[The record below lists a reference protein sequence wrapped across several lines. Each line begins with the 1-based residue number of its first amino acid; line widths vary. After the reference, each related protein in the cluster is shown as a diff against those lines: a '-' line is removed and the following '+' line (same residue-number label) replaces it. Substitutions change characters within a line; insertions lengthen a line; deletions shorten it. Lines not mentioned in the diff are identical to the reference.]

1 MTSDAGTAAVDEQT
15 RGKRPRRERGERRS
29 GQQPRALVLPST
41 MTVQYLAEVLNQSPI
56 DVIKQL
62 MRNGIMANM
71 NQVIDYQVAT
81 LVTTAF
87 AIRTSMAPESAAA
100 ASVKASNIAGES
112 EDEGLITRP
121 PVVVVMGHVDHG
133 KTSLLDYIKN
143 SRVADREVGGI
154 TQHIGAY
161 QVEAGGAP
169 ITFLDTPGH
178 AAFTAIRARGAR
190 VTDIAVLVVAADDGI
205 MPQTIEAINHAKAAE
220 VPIVVAINKMD
231 LPGADPERVKR
242 QLSEN
247 ELLVEDWGGDIISVN
262 VSAQTGDGISD
273 LLESLQLVAEI
284 SELKANPSKLA
295 SGVIIEAKLDR
306 KRGPSATVLVID
318 GTLSIGD
325 YVVAGNTA
333 GRVRA
338 LADDKGQSITEVG
351 PGTPAEILGFGSLP
365 EAGDRLD
372 VASNEREARTLVSR
386 RERTQGSRITQT
398 RALSLQEV
406 VDRVELGDV
415 KELNLVLKADV
426 QGSLEAIRQSLER
439 LVDEDAKVRVL
450 HTAVGA
456 VTESDVL
463 LASASEGIVISFSV
477 GAEPSAERL
486 ADRMGVEIRPYN
498 IIYQLTD
505 EVELALHGMLQPV
518 FAEVIVGK
526 AEIREI
532 FGGRRGTQI
541 AGCRVTDGRMVRNGA
556 VRVTREGENITQTT
570 ITSLRHFREEVNEM
584 NAGTECGIVLQGFNE
599 FQTGDILE
607 VFRQERA
614 RR

>member
-1 MTSDAGTAAVDEQT
+1 MTSDAGTAAVEEQS
-15 RGKRPRRERGERRS
+15 RGQRPRRERGERRS
-29 GQQPRALVLPST
+29 GGQSRALVLPST

-62 MRNGIMANM
+62 MRNGIMASM

-81 LVTTAF
+81 LVTSAF
-87 AIRTSMAPESAAA
+87 GVRTSMAPEDSST
-100 ASVKASNIAGES
+100 SVKASNIAEGGE
-112 EDEGLITRP
+112 EQDLVTRP

-143 SRVADREVGGI
+143 SHVADREVGGI
-154 TQHIGAY
+154 TQHMGAY
-161 QVEAGGAP
+161 QVEASGSP

-205 MPQTIEAINHAKAAE
+205 MPQTVEAINHAKAAE

-262 VSAQTGDGISD
+262 VSARTGDGIDD
-273 LLESLQLVAEI
+273 LLENLQLVAEI
-284 SELKANPSKLA
+284 SELKANPDKPG

-306 KRGPSATVLVID
+306 KRGPCATVLVVD
-318 GTLSIGD
+318 GTLAVGD
-325 YVVAGNTA
+325 YVVAGNAA

-338 LADDKGQSITEVG
+338 LIDDKGQNIEEVL
-351 PGTPAEILGFGSLP
+351 PGSPAEILGFGSLP

-372 VASNEREARTLVSR
+372 VALNEREARTTVAR
-386 RERTQGSRITQT
+386 RERSQSSRLTQS
-398 RALSLQEV
+398 RALSLEEV
-406 VDRVELGDV
+406 VNRVDLGEV

-450 HTAVGA
+450 HTAVGT

-463 LASASEGIVISFSV
+463 LASASEGIIISFSV
-477 GAEPSAERL
+477 GSEPSAERL

-498 IIYQLTD
+498 IIYQLID
-505 EVELALHGMLQPV
+505 DVELALHGMLEPV
-518 FAEVIVGK
+518 YAEVVVGR

-532 FGGRRGTQI
+532 FDGRRGTQI
-541 AGCRVTDGRMVRNGA
+541 AGCRVMDGRMVRNGA

-570 ITSLRHFREEVNEM
+570 ISSLRHFREEVNEM
-584 NAGTECGIVLQGFNE
+584 NAGTECGIILQGFND

-607 VFRQERA
+607 VYRQERT

>member
-1 MTSDAGTAAVDEQT
+1 MTTTAVMEPGDEQA
-15 RGKRPRRERGERRS
+15 RGQRPRRERGERRS
-29 GQQPRALVLPST
+29 GQQSRPLVLPST

-62 MRNGIMANM
+62 MRNGIMAGM

-87 AIRTSMAPESAAA
+87 GIRTSMAPETTT
-100 ASVKASNIAGES
+100 ASVRASELADE
-112 EDEGLITRP
+112 EDEEDLVSRP

-143 SRVADREVGGI
+143 SHVADREVGGI
-154 TQHIGAY
+154 TQHMGAY
-161 QVEAGGAP
+161 QVEAGGGP

-205 MPQTIEAINHAKAAE
+205 MPQTVEAINHAKAAE

-262 VSAQTGDGISD
+262 VSAHTGEGIDD
-273 LLESLQLVAEI
+273 LLENLQLVAEI
-284 SELKANPSKLA
+284 SELKANPDKQA

-306 KRGPSATVLVID
+306 KRGPTATVLVID
-318 GTLSIGD
+318 GTLSVGD
-325 YVVAGNTA
+325 YIVAGNA
-333 GRVRA
+333 FGRVRA
-338 LADDKGQSITEVG
+338 MIDDKGKNTDKVT
-351 PGTPAEILGFGSLP
+351 PGAPAEILGFGSLP
-365 EAGDRLD
+365 EAGDRLI
-372 VASNEREARTLVSR
+372 VAGSDREARAMIGR
-386 RERTQGSRITQT
+386 RERSHRATLSQS
-398 RALSLQEV
+398 RALSLEEV
-406 VDRVELGDV
+406 VNRVELGDV

-450 HTAVGA
+450 HTGVGA

-463 LASASEGIVISFSV
+463 LASASDGVIISFSI
-477 GAEPSAERL
+477 GTEPSAERL
-486 ADRMGVEIRPYN
+486 ADRMGVQIRPYN
-498 IIYQLTD
+498 IIYQLID
-505 EVELALHGMLQPV
+505 DIELALHGMLEPV
-518 FAEVIVGK
+518 YTEVIVGR

-556 VRVTREGENITQTT
+556 VRVTREGENIHQTT
-570 ITSLRHFREEVNEM
+570 ISSLRHFRDEVNEM
-584 NAGTECGIVLQGFNE
+584 NAGTECGIILQGFNG
-599 FQTGDILE
+599 FQAGDILE
-607 VFRQERA
+607 VYRQERA

>member
-1 MTSDAGTAAVDEQT
+1 MTTQATVDESGRSQ
-15 RGKRPRRERGERRS
+15 RPRRERGERRS
-29 GQQPRALVLPST
+29 GQYRPLMLPST

-87 AIRTSMAPESAAA
+87 GIRTSMAPDPTTDAARTTDAAA
-100 ASVKASNIAGES
+100 KES
-112 EDEGLITRP
+112 EENLVARP
-121 PVVVVMGHVDHG
+121 PVVVVLGHVDHG
-133 KTSLLDYIKN
+133 KTSLLDYIKS

-161 QVEAGGAP
+161 QVDVSGNP

-205 MPQTIEAINHAKAAE
+205 MPQTIEAINHAKAAD
-220 VPIVVAINKMD
+220 VPIVVAINKVD

-247 ELLVEDWGGDIISVN
+247 DLLVEDWGGDIISVN
-262 VSAQTGDGISD
+262 VSARTGEGIED
-273 LLESLQLVAEI
+273 LLENLEVVAEI
-284 SELKANPSKLA
+284 SELKANPDKQA

-306 KRGPSATVLVID
+306 KRGPSATVLVTD
-318 GTLSIGD
+318 GTLSVGD
-325 YVVAGNTA
+325 HIVAGA
-333 GRVRA
+333 ASGRVRA
-338 LADDKGQSITEVG
+338 MIDEKGKNLSSVA
-351 PGTPAEILGFGSLP
+351 PGTPAEILGFGALP
-365 EAGDRLD
+365 EAGDQLRV
-372 VASNEREARTLVSR
+372 VANEREARTLIGGK
-386 RERTQGSRITQT
+386 ERAPGSRPLQS
-398 RALSLQEV
+398 RALSLDEV
-406 VDRVELGDV
+406 VNQVAIGDV
-415 KELNLVLKADV
+415 KEMNLVLKADV

-450 HTAVGA
+450 HTGVGA

-463 LASASEGIVISFSV
+463 LASASEAAIVSFSV
-477 GAEPSAERL
+477 GSEPSAERL
-486 ADRMGVEIRPYN
+486 AYRMGVNIRHYE
-498 IIYQLTD
+498 IIYQLID
-505 EVELALHGMLQPV
+505 DIEMALHGMLEPV
-518 FAEVIVGK
+518 FTEVIVGR
-526 AEIREI
+526 AEIREL

-541 AGCRVTDGRMVRNGA
+541 AGCRVTEGRVVRNGT
-556 VRVTREGENITQTT
+556 VRITRDGENLGETT
-570 ITSLRHFREEVNEM
+570 ISSLRHFRDEVNEM

-599 FQTGDILE
+599 FQPGDILE
-607 VFRQERA
+607 VVRQERA

>member
-1 MTSDAGTAAVDEQT
+1 MTTDAGTAAVDEQA
-15 RGKRPRRERGERRS
+15 RGQRPRRERGERRS
-29 GQQPRALVLPST
+29 GQQSRPLILPST
-41 MTVQYLAEVLNQSPI
+41 MTVQYLADVLNQHHI

-62 MRNGIMANM
+62 MRNGIMANV

-87 AIRTSMAPESAAA
+87 GIRTSMAPEPDAAA
-100 ASVKASNIAGES
+100 VRSADSSDGDS
-112 EDEGLITRP
+112 EEDLVTRP

-143 SRVADREVGGI
+143 SHIADREVGGI
-154 TQHIGAY
+154 TQHMGAY
-161 QVEAGGAP
+161 QVEAGGSP

-205 MPQTIEAINHAKAAE
+205 MPQTVEAINHAKAAE

-262 VSAQTGDGISD
+262 VSARTGEGIED
-273 LLESLQLVAEI
+273 LLENLQLVAEI
-284 SELKANPSKLA
+284 SELKANPDKQA

-306 KRGPSATVLVID
+306 KRGPIATVLVTD
-318 GTLSIGD
+318 GTLSVGD
-325 YVVAGNTA
+325 YIVAGNA
-333 GRVRA
+333 SGRVRA
-338 LADDKGQSITEVG
+338 LIDDKGKNIDKAT
-351 PGTPAEILGFGSLP
+351 PGAPAEILGFGSLP
-365 EAGDRLD
+365 EAGDRLA
-372 VASNEREARTLVSR
+372 VASSDREAKAMLVR
-386 RERTQGSRITQT
+386 RERSSRFTLSQS
-398 RALSLQEV
+398 RALSLEEV
-406 VDRVELGDV
+406 VNRVELGDV

-450 HTAVGA
+450 HTGVGA

-463 LASASEGIVISFSV
+463 LASASDGVIISFSI
-477 GAEPSAERL
+477 GTEPSAERL

-498 IIYQLTD
+498 IIYQLID
-505 EVELALHGMLQPV
+505 DIELALHGMLEPV
-518 FAEVIVGK
+518 YTEVVVGR

-541 AGCRVTDGRMVRNGA
+541 AGCRVTDGRMVRNGN
-556 VRVTREGENITQTT
+556 VRVTREGENIMQTT
-570 ITSLRHFREEVNEM
+570 ISSLRHFRDEVNEM
-584 NAGTECGIVLQGFNE
+584 NAGTECGIILQGFND

>member
-1 MTSDAGTAAVDEQT
+1 
-15 RGKRPRRERGERRS
+15 
-29 GQQPRALVLPST
+29 

-81 LVTTAF
+81 LVTTALG
-87 AIRTSMAPESAAA
+87 IRTSMAPEPEAVATRTDDETSD
-100 ASVKASNIAGES
+100 KATENLVS
-112 EDEGLITRP
+112 RP
-121 PVVVVMGHVDHG
+121 PVVVVLGHVDHG

-161 QVEAGGAP
+161 QVEVEGNP

-190 VTDIAVLVVAADDGI
+190 VTDIAVLVVAADDGL
-205 MPQTIEAINHAKAAE
+205 MPQTIEAINHAKAAN

-247 ELLVEDWGGDIISVN
+247 DLLVEDWGGNIVSVN
-262 VSAQTGDGISD
+262 VSARTGEGIND
-273 LLESLQLVAEI
+273 LLENLEVVAEV
-284 SELKANPSKLA
+284 SELKANPNKQA
-295 SGVIIEAKLDR
+295 SGVVIEAKLDR
-306 KRGPSATVLVID
+306 KRGPSATVLVTD
-318 GTLSIGD
+318 GTLSVGD
-325 YVVAGNTA
+325 HIVAGA
-333 GRVRA
+333 VSGRVRA
-338 LADDKGQSITEVG
+338 MSDDKGKSLERVT
-351 PGTPAEILGFGSLP
+351 PGTPAEILGFGALP
-365 EAGDRLD
+365 EAGDQLRV
-372 VASNEREARTLVSR
+372 VANDREARSLTGG
-386 RERTQGSRITQT
+386 RERASGSRPLQS
-398 RALSLQEV
+398 RALSLEEV
-406 VDRVELGDV
+406 VKQVDIGDI

-426 QGSLEAIRQSLER
+426 QGSLEAIRHSLER

-456 VTESDVL
+456 VTESDIL
-463 LASASEGIVISFSV
+463 LASASEAAVIRFSV
-477 GAEPSAERL
+477 GSEPSAERL
-486 ADRMGVEIRPYN
+486 ADRMGVKIRHYE
-498 IIYQLTD
+498 IIYQLID
-505 EVELALHGMLQPV
+505 DIELALHGMLEP
-518 FAEVIVGK
+518 ALTELIVGR

-532 FGGRRGTQI
+532 FGGRRGIQI
-541 AGCRVTDGRMVRNGA
+541 AGCRVTEGRMVRNGT
-556 VRVTREGENITQTT
+556 VRVNREGQSIAEST
-570 ITSLRHFREEVNEM
+570 ISSLRHFRDEVNEM
-584 NAGTECGIVLQGFNE
+584 NAGTECGIILQGFNE
-599 FQTGDILE
+599 YQAGDIVE